1 MPTRRRRWVRSH
13 ERPRPGQR
21 RAGTARRAPARG
33 RGAARGGATGT
44 RPGAGPTG
52 RRRCRRTIRMK
63 GRGACGR
70 ARGGRRPGQ
79 AVASLPKSGEP
90 DGARRPRAGRTSRR
104 LAGWPVGRLAGWPV
118 GRLAGWPVGRLAGW
132 PVGRLAG
139 WPVGRLAGWLIVLLD
154 ADAPAKVKR
163 ESACRAAMPEPA
175 DACATIPVTSG
186 MAHSSRNYSPF
197 AHDLAAIRRR
207 NQAPGRRGPDRR
219 SGRRGGAHL
228 ARAGRRHPPGERPG
242 SSTDTTP
249 CAETPGG
256 LPRPDPRGRGWR
268 VPLPC

>member
-1 MPTRRRRWVRSH
+1 
-13 ERPRPGQR
+13 
-21 RAGTARRAPARG
+21 
-33 RGAARGGATGT
+33 
-44 RPGAGPTG
+44 
-52 RRRCRRTIRMK
+52 MK
-63 GRGACGR
+63 GRGGRGR

-139 WPVGRLAGWLIVLLD
+139 WPVGRLAGWPVGLIVLLD
-154 ADAPAKVKR
+154 AGAPAKVKR

-197 AHDLAAIRRR
+197 APDLAAIRRR
-207 NQAPGRRGPDRR
+207 NQAPRRRRGEEGRTLRALAAATRPASGRDRR
-219 SGRRGGAHL
+219 PTQRRAPKR
-228 ARAGRRHPPGERPG
+228 RAG
-242 SSTDTTP
+242 
-249 CAETPGG
+249 C
-256 LPRPDPRGRGWR
+256 RGRTRGAGAGGSR
-268 VPLPC
+268 SPVDAAFRAPYPCVERHI